1 MQRISRFIVPVFL
14 IICLAVIT
22 LFLPGCAGSGGDNG
36 GYSQASS
43 VDSSAGPTSTVV
55 GPLGGTA
62 LHGVPEGT
70 AGGSSSGDLKV
81 EFPQG
86 VFQTDATVTLKDQ
99 QSPSAPPNT
108 NVLISYPHTIEFSAG
123 ALSTGTSTG
132 INVHFPYL
140 PKENYIAAVGYVR
153 NGVFLAFP
161 VTQGAAGVDATI
173 PVDAESSE
181 SGSQETFSAEICL
194 VEIPKGE
201 ELGGSP
207 SITVSKLAKDG
218 GWDKLPDDGQQWQ
231 GTRIAL
237 LVHGIMG
244 KSDDLLTLAR
254 YLASQGLYDN
264 IYAVD
269 YPLHYKIDSN
279 GSVLGDIIKK
289 QTPSGTKIDVFA
301 WSLGGLVSRSAIEL
315 HGASA
320 QTKRLIC
327 MGTPHNGVRAAS
339 LLSCVL
345 HLVFDLW
352 LPEINDLAVDSA
364 FMKKLNGAGK
374 VDCTY
379 FSAVGTDAMK
389 PEEFPTVRKLGLTN
403 VKILIGGSR
412 NSVVDGMVAADSAG
426 YDLSGR
432 CASWST
438 MSFALNHNYISGSR
452 TTDPYHPTDVFT
464 QIDKWLS
471 QQ

>member
-1 MQRISRFIVPVFL
+1 MHKISRFIVPVIL
-14 IICLAVIT
+14 IICLAVII
-22 LFLPGCAGSGGDNG
+22 LFLSGCAGSGSDNA
-36 GYSQASS
+36 GYSQSS
-43 VDSSAGPTSTVV
+43 SLQASAGPTSTVV
-55 GPLGGTA
+55 GSMGGTA

-70 AGGSSSGDLKV
+70 TGGSSSGDLKI

-86 VFQTDATVTLKDQ
+86 LFQSDATVTLRDKE
-99 QSPSAPPNT
+99 SPSAPLNAT
-108 NVLISYPHTIEFSAG
+108 VLLSHSHTIEFPAG
-123 ALSTGTSTG
+123 ALSAGSSSA
-132 INVHFPYL
+132 IQVHFPYL
-140 PKENYIAAVGYVR
+140 PNEHYIAAVGYLR
-153 NGVFLAFP
+153 NGVYLAFP
-161 VTQGAAGVDATI
+161 VTQGAAGVDATV
-173 PVDAESSE
+173 PVDVESGKSE
-181 SGSQETFSAEICL
+181 SGDTFSAEISL
-194 VEIPKGE
+194 VEIPVAE
-201 ELGGSP
+201 ELSGSP
-207 SITVSKLAKDG
+207 SITVSKLDNDG
-218 GWDKLPDDGQQWQ
+218 SWEKLPDDGAQWQ

-254 YLASQGLYDN
+254 HLKTQGSYDN

-289 QTPSGTKIDVFA
+289 RTPSGIKIDIFA

-320 QTKRLIC
+320 ETKRLIC
-327 MGTPHNGVRAAS
+327 MGTPHNGVKAAS

-345 HLVFDLW
+345 YIVFKYW
-352 LPEINDLAVDSA
+352 LPEINDLAVGSD

-379 FSAVGTDAMK
+379 FSAVGTDATM
-389 PEEFPTVRKLGLTN
+389 PEEFPTVKKFGLKN
-403 VKILIGGSR
+403 VKILIGGSSD
-412 NSVVDGMVAADSAG
+412 SVVDGMVAADSAG
-426 YDLSGR
+426 YDLSGK

-438 MSFALNHNYISGSR
+438 QSFPVNHNYISGGR
-452 TTDPYHPTDVFT
+452 TTDPYMYDYVFT

-471 QQ
+471 L